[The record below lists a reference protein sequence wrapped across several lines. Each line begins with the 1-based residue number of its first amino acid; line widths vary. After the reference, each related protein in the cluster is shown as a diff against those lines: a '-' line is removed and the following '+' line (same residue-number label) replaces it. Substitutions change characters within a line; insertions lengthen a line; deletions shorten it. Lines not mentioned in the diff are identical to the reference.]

1 MLVLSLAFS
10 NYSTKLIA
18 TVFANKNI
26 YQVTT
31 MEANYCVCLRL
42 IIEDNFGISKSQHQF
57 MKTNLDVHAN
67 LTITRNKLLRLETED
82 ICSAKCAVS
91 TTQFFMLGKY
101 FLTSND

>member
-57 MKTNLDVHAN
+57 MKTQSGCPCQPYHNSKQTSKVRNRGYLFSKMCSFNNSVFHAW
-67 LTITRNKLLRLETED
+67 
-82 ICSAKCAVS
+82 
-91 TTQFFMLGKY
+91 
-101 FLTSND
+101 